1 MKDVPV
7 DIDALSRIIE
17 ETAGFDID
25 AVGRETFLHAASS
38 LAARA
43 RIESPGGY
51 AALVESSLRERE
63 KLIDRLL
70 VHETWFFRDEEPFAY
85 LRKHARTEWAPA
97 HPEGVFRVLSAPCS
111 TGEEAYS
118 AVMAL
123 LDEGLLPGRFQVDAA
138 DVSRKGI
145 ETARHAVY
153 GAGSFRE
160 KRFPAPDR
168 RFTPC
173 GSGFKLDEA
182 VAGLARFAR
191 GNIFDPGFLADREP
205 YDAVFCRNLIVYLV
219 RAAREKVFA
228 AVDRLL
234 APGGVLFAG
243 SAEVAFFRS
252 MGYTTAPHPRSFAC
266 RKPMASKTETDAG
279 KVSRRARRTPGAAPP
294 APLRRPVVPERPV
307 IRETSAPTAS
317 YDSDIAR
324 AGSLADAGRLE
335 EALAVCGD
343 IARAGDADARV
354 YALSGVIF
362 HALGRTA
369 ESEENLLKAVYL
381 DPHHY
386 DALLHLSLL
395 CQERGD
401 TARAALYRDRA
412 RRQHERELAGE

>member
-17 ETAGFDID
+17 ETAGFEID

-38 LAARA
+38 LARAPGSKAR
-43 RIESPGGY
+43 RVR
-51 AALVESSLRERE
+51 ALVNRRFASGRSSSIGCSCTRHDFSVGRGAFC
-63 KLIDRLL
+63 
-70 VHETWFFRDEEPFAY
+70 V

-335 EALAVCGD
+335 EALRLRDFAHG
-343 IARAGDADARV
+343 AGDA
-354 YALSGVIF
+354 G
-362 HALGRTA
+362 LGSTRFQG
-369 ESEENLLKAVYL
+369 
-381 DPHHY
+381 
-386 DALLHLSLL
+386 
-395 CQERGD
+395 CI
-401 TARAALYRDRA
+401 
-412 RRQHERELAGE
+412 